1 MPPITLSPISNAT
14 VKVRWKEPYA
24 SEGLNRK
31 MAVVVP
37 AGVYRGLKLGVS
49 ASNLSVDLL
58 ADSAGDH
65 VAVQE
70 SSTGFQTTY
79 VDDSSGT
86 ITLPLTGFTTNDV
99 VVICLV
105 VGYAVGA
112 TTTAEFRGYELSE
125 FEALTDAVKSALV
138 VLGTVLRPAAGII
151 PAVNITHDRRTLPFL
166 RRTDESTPWNPLIR
180 NGGFELGATNATN
193 AGASPFWTTYAT
205 SANFTIR
212 PVVTEAHSGAK
223 SLEMTTSAA
232 GVVTATIWQDL
243 FVPVTPGRFIMGRL
257 YKKAIQAATLS
268 SGRIRFTFGDQDGL
282 NDVNEDLLFD
292 VSAIDG
298 SFEEFSGIVKI
309 PAAARV
315 LKGVFVVIA
324 GTYAGAGPCIRI
336 DDAQAWM
343 QVDAANWLDVLD
355 ARAGEGAFGRVII
368 GTVNSFS
375 TSGAKLSNPGN
386 LVEFERGDG
395 SLLASPPAI
404 SIPAR
409 VTGSIEY
416 TLLFQSIPPGGQGYR
431 KYMSSTGRM
440 VDAVNASYDNTAN
453 LWTKDVNG
461 VSAYK
466 QEARDTGFSSFS
478 RIADAAWADA
488 SWIQHFET
496 ASPETTT
503 LLNPKFAPRLMTR
516 DQVGNRRVALD
527 HLGLRAGRVTVLHQ
541 NWSAPMATAWS
552 SLATGTGTN
561 TIINSDSSIPGPV
574 QRQFVNANG
583 DRAGSYAASVWYTAT
598 TNAIRVVEFEL
609 SCADLAGVPV
619 LQYQAGFMHD
629 EGGDPSPDNY
639 VKISK
644 TSASA
649 NWFFNTQGFGT
660 GAGSNDTGIPA
671 GGLQR
676 FRVEI
681 YESATP
687 GGARALCYINGAL
700 VAERVANLPDA
711 SQSMSL
717 SFAFKAT
724 GVIAN
729 KQVILSPVTFTTTRY
744 LSDDAL

>member
-58 ADSAGDH
+58 TDLAGDH

-70 SSTGFQTTY
+70 SALGFQTTY
-79 VDDSSGT
+79 TDDTSGI
-86 ITLPLTGFTTNDV
+86 ITLPLTGFATNDV
-99 VVICLV
+99 VVIVLLV
-105 VGYAVGA
+105 SYSVGVS
-112 TTTAEFRGYELSE
+112 TTAEFRGYELSE
-125 FEALTDAVKSALV
+125 FEALTASAKDSLV
-138 VLGTVLRPAAGII
+138 VLGTVLRPASGII
-151 PAVNITHDRRTLPFL
+151 PAANITHDRRTLPFL
-166 RRTDESTPWNPLIR
+166 RRTDESTPWNPLLR

-193 AGASPFWTTYAT
+193 ASASPFWTTLST
-205 SANFTIR
+205 NSNFTIR
-212 PVVTEAHSGAK
+212 PVITESHAGVK
-223 SLEMTTSAA
+223 SLEMTTSVA
-232 GVVTATIWQDL
+232 GAVTATIWQDL
-243 FVPVTPGRFIMGRL
+243 FVPVTPGRYIMGRL

-268 SGRIRFTFGDQDGL
+268 SGRIRFTFGDQDGI

-292 VSAIDG
+292 VSAVD
-298 SFEEFSGIVKI
+298 STFEEFSGIVKV
-309 PAAARV
+309 PATARV
-315 LKGVFVVIA
+315 LKGVFVIIA
-324 GTYAGAGPCIRI
+324 GTYAGTGPCIRI
-336 DDAQAWM
+336 DDVQAWM
-343 QVDAANWLDVLD
+343 QVDAANWLDALD
-355 ARAGEGAFGRVII
+355 SRAGEGAFGRLLL
-368 GTVNSFS
+368 GTVNSFG

-386 LVEFERGDG
+386 LVEIERGDG

-409 VTGSIEY
+409 TTGGIEY

-440 VDAVNASYDNTAN
+440 CDVVNASYNNTTD

-461 VSAYK
+461 FPAYK

-478 RIADAAWADA
+478 RVSDTAWTDA
-488 SWIQHFET
+488 SWIQHIAT
-496 ASPETTT
+496 SNPEITTSS
-503 LLNPKFAPRLMTR
+503 NQKFAPLLMMR
-516 DQVGNRRVALD
+516 DAVGNRRVGFD

-541 NWSAPMATAWS
+541 NWLAPMSTTWS

-561 TIINSDSSIPGPV
+561 TIILNDPNIGGAA

-583 DRAGSYAASVWYTAT
+583 DRAGSYTG
-598 TNAIRVVEFEL
+598 NALYWPQINQVRVVEFEL
-609 SCADLAGVPV
+609 SCADLAGVPA

-629 EGGDPSPDNY
+629 EGGDPSGENSI
-639 VKISK
+639 KMSK

-649 NWFFNTQGFGT
+649 NWFLKTSDDASSGET
-660 GAGSNDTGIPA
+660 DTGIPA
-671 GGLQR
+671 GGLQK
-676 FRVEI
+676 FRLEV
-681 YESATP
+681 YGSATP
-687 GGARALCYINGAL
+687 GGERALLYINGVLGAQRT
-700 VAERVANLPDA
+700 ATFPNS
-711 SQSMSL
+711 SQIMAL

-724 GVIAN
+724 GVISN
-729 KQVILSPVTFTTTRY
+729 KQVILSPVTYTTARY